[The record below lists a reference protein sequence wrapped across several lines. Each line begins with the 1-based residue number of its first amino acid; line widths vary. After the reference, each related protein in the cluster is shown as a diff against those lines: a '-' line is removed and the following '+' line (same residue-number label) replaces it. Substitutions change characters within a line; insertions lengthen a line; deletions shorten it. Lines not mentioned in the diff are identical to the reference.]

1 MLMPFDWTKFAEG
14 AATQGVGSVLGFV
27 NGLINQSYNRA
38 NMATQQA
45 YAQQNMQL
53 SNQLNKEFQDFVWK
67 NEIPAN
73 VQAMKRAGLNP
84 AGSNTSLSG
93 AGNVS
98 NALSSFAPSSVAPQ
112 FDLLTGGRGLS
123 DMAKAIAEAKKV
135 GVETTQAEKMFDD
148 MLKNLQEDVRSKEL
162 GNNLTAIYGNRER
175 EYQLG
180 YLDRQIMK
188 TAYEIDNLIKQGNF
202 VEAERKLRD
211 QQHETEK
218 YRTSQEKDRA
228 EMAMPLLWRDYNE
241 SISRERANNASASAS
256 YASAKASNAQAAKT
270 TEETKQ
276 LIDMHDDI
284 VKFQQYTTDEK
295 FAQSEV
301 AARTIDAQINN
312 LRGVSCHT
320 YWQTQVLQNHVDE
333 LKQQVENMKEAKK
346 LQHKQN
352 QSYWFDKAI
361 TTLAIINNEANKWAP
376 WAFSRDTQVE
386 DNKGNVTIS
395 STHSYSPWS
404 KH

>member
-1 MLMPFDWTKFAEG
+1 MPFDWTNFAQG

-27 NGLINQSYNRA
+27 NGLINQSYNKA
-38 NMATQQA
+38 NMATQQR

-98 NALSSFAPSSVAPQ
+98 NALSSFAPGSAAPQ

-123 DMAKAIAEAKKV
+123 DMAKAIAEVKKA
-135 GVETTQAEKMFDD
+135 GVETTQAELMFDD
-148 MLKNLQEDVRSKEL
+148 MLKNLHEDVRSKEL

-180 YLDRQIMK
+180 SLDRQIMK

-202 VEAERKLRD
+202 VEAERKLRE
-211 QQHETEK
+211 QQNETEK

-228 EMAMPLLWRDYNE
+228 EMAMPLLWRDFNE
-241 SISRERANNASASAS
+241 SISRERANNASATAS
-256 YASAKASNAQAAKT
+256 YASANASNAQAAKT

-284 VKFQQYTTDEK
+284 VKFQQYSTDEK

-312 LRGVSCHT
+312 LRGVSCQT